1 MSTFTFNEAS
11 APWTGVD
18 WNTHIVLKCND
29 SAAFAVPRDI
39 GKQSQ
44 LIETL
49 IKDAHE
55 GSETILDVEVDR
67 VTLKYVLDFCQH
79 HHGNAMQQL
88 AKPLYRDLKE
98 QLDDWQKAYLYT
110 DLVKNGKEEDHI
122 LCKKVMEASNYLQI
136 DDLKQLTCA
145 CFGNMM
151 REKTTE
157 QLRALFHVI
166 NDYTPEEEAALEQ
179 QNYWCEDHKDG
190 K

>member
-1 MSTFTFNEAS
+1 MSAFTFTETA

-18 WNTHIVLKCND
+18 WNSHIVLKTND
-29 SAAFAVPRDI
+29 NGAYSVPRDI
-39 GKQSQ
+39 SKQSQ

-49 IKDAHE
+49 IKDAVA
-55 GSETILDVEVDR
+55 GTETVLDVEVDT

-79 HHGNAMQQL
+79 HHGCAMQVL
-88 AKPLYRDLKE
+88 AKPLYRDLKD
-98 QLDDWQKAYLYT
+98 QLDDWQKGFLYT
-110 DLVKNGKEEDHI
+110 DLVKNGNEADHM

-136 DDLKQLTCA
+136 EDLKQLTCA

-151 REKTTE
+151 RDKTAE
-157 QLRALFHVI
+157 QLRALFHVE
-166 NDYTPEEEAALEQ
+166 NDYTPEELTALEQ